1 MFWIFAIAIAL
12 VSALLVCLPLFAR
25 RAAGDDAS
33 EPNDAEVYRDQ
44 LSEIDRDE
52 KSGLLDQEGAAQ
64 ARAEIGRRLIAAA
77 RAEPRKGRSSGS
89 GRAAIIAGF
98 LCLVLPAGGLALYA
112 RTGMPDAPD
121 FPLQARFESPRPDN
135 NILIRRA
142 ELRLETHPED
152 GRGWEVLAPVYLSH
166 GRVADAVKAWRNAIK
181 ILGADARR
189 YGGLAEALVVLNEG
203 RVTPE
208 TREAFGKVLE
218 LVPDDPRAQFY
229 LALADAQ
236 DGRHDAAVAKL
247 ETLKRNSP
255 ADAPWIAV
263 TDDQIA
269 RIKAEKDRQAK
280 APGNPSQEDIAAA
293 ADLSETDRMAMIRTM
308 VESLDSRLKDDPDNI
323 DGWKRLIRSY
333 AMLQQP
339 DKAAEALSRG
349 LAAFPADTEN
359 GKALIALARELGVG
373 EKDESE

>member
-25 RAAGDDAS
+25 RAGGGDIS

-52 KSGLLDQEGAAQ
+52 KSGLLDEEGAAQ

-77 RAEPRKGRSSGS
+77 RAEPRKGRSSGF
-89 GRAAIIAGF
+89 GPAAIVAAF

-112 RTGMPDAPD
+112 RMGVPEAPD
-121 FPLQARFESPRPDN
+121 FPLQARFESPNPDN

-142 ELRLETHPED
+142 ELRLEAHPED

-181 ILGADARR
+181 VLGADARR
-189 YGGLAEALVVLNEG
+189 YGGLAEALVVMNEG

-236 DGRHDAAVAKL
+236 DGQHDAAVAKF
-247 ETLKRNSP
+247 EALKKNSP

-269 RIKAEKDRQAK
+269 RIKAEKEQQAK

-308 VESLDSRLKDDPDNI
+308 VESLDSRLKDDPNNI

-333 AMLQQP
+333 AMLQRP
-339 DKAAEALSRG
+339 DKAAEALRRG

-359 GKALIALARELGVG
+359 GKALMTLAGELGVS
-373 EKDESE
+373 EKDETE